1 MSHKHLTLGEAE
13 DILDLLSDGLKASDT
28 QATSLLHFKSIN
40 TAIDSESPALK
51 FHVSLNTQ

>member
-1 MSHKHLTLGEAE
+1 MSHKHLTLGEAQ
-13 DILDLLSDGLKASDT
+13 DILDLPPDGFKASDT

-40 TAIDSESPALK
+40 IAMDSKSLALK